1 MTNVSGSPSSS
12 TSFHDAW
19 LRVANGMTPS
29 EFKSN
34 LESWT
39 ALLLRLRQRCSRE
52 RITRNSR
59 IKLSKQEIDTVWY
72 LACRGTVTLVRKNS
86 FGGSWRV
93 TEILKRVNMAEAYIE
108 ERIAQMVAND
118 LSE

>member
-1 MTNVSGSPSSS
+1 
-12 TSFHDAW
+12 
-19 LRVANGMTPS
+19 
-29 EFKSN
+29 
-34 LESWT
+34 
-39 ALLLRLRQRCSRE
+39 
-52 RITRNSR
+52 
-59 IKLSKQEIDTVWY
+59 
-72 LACRGTVTLVRKNS
+72 VTLVRKNS